1 MPKLDAFVPV
11 DAELQTIWRVLLDR
25 IENPDRYTSG
35 VEKCEFI
42 ENTDDYAIR
51 DLSINGMVLRERIS
65 IDEAQGE
72 VRYQLVDHPLYA
84 GDVINALIPAD
95 EKDLKAKHVVQ
106 FRMNWEPLTSAAK
119 TLDSQSHAT
128 IEEGLKQGV
137 HYVRDLAE
145 HLQKSENESET
156 AKQP

>member
-1 MPKLDAFVPV
+1 MPKLEAFVPV
-11 DAELQTIWRVLLDR
+11 DADLQTIWRVLLDR

-35 VEKCEFI
+35 VERCDFV

-51 DLSINGMVLRERIS
+51 DLAMNGMVLRERIS

-72 VRYQLVDHPLYA
+72 VRYQLVDHPLYV
-84 GDVINALIPAD
+84 GDVINALIPPD
-95 EKDLKAKHVVQ
+95 PNDMKARPIVQ
-106 FRMNWEPLTSAAK
+106 FRMNWEPLTTAAM
-119 TLDSQSHAT
+119 TLDSQNHAA

-145 HLQKSENESET
+145 HLQKTET
-156 AKQP
+156 QEPIK